1 MSCFMTHLSIYCLQ
15 WDPTLGAFGNFNEP
29 HYRNFIACDF
39 GALFKAAGFQC
50 GTKVMA
56 SASKTLSFVKPCAGS
71 SSSSSSS
78 EGAAAGG
85 ASVADA
91 EGADLN

>member
-1 MSCFMTHLSIYCLQ
+1 VRCLLTATDAAVLPAFLQ

-39 GALFKAAGFQC
+39 GALFKDAGFEC

-56 SASKTLSFVKPCAGS
+56 SASKTLSFVKPQAGS
-71 SSSSSSS
+71 SSSISV
-78 EGAAAGG
+78 GG
-85 ASVADA
+85 ASAGVAA
-91 EGADLN
+91 VEGADLN